1 MYRGWPV
8 NNATNTSILD
18 IAEDA
23 LESMQYGQD
32 HLKWL
37 TALMKAI
44 QLDAQYNQGR
54 GSIDL
59 SNLGSYL
66 SRDCA
71 DYLGDHAKNLQHQ
84 LDAVGGA
91 E

>member
-1 MYRGWPV
+1 MSS
-8 NNATNTSILD
+8 ATNSTLLN

-23 LESMQYGQD
+23 LEFMQYGHD

-44 QLDAQYNQGR
+44 QLNAQHNYGK

-59 SNLGSYL
+59 ADLGRYL
-66 SRDCA
+66 SSDCA
-71 DYLGDHAKNLQHQ
+71 DYLDDQTKKLQHR
-84 LDAVGGA
+84 LDAVGGDV
-91 E
+91 

>member
-1 MYRGWPV
+1 MS
-8 NNATNTSILD
+8 NATNSTVLN

-23 LESMQYGQD
+23 LEFMQYGHD

-44 QLDAQYNQGR
+44 QLDAEHNHGK

-59 SNLGSYL
+59 ASLGQHL
-66 SRDCA
+66 SSDCA
-71 DYLGDHAKNLQHQ
+71 DYLDCQTKELQSQ
-84 LDAVGGA
+84 LDEQSSNIVGGSL
-91 E
+91 